1 MNMSGPSVSRTSRRR
16 RITRDRSGAMLV
28 FIAITMVTMM
38 GFLAMTLDV
47 GAGGKQRRIAQ
58 TAADA
63 AATGGA
69 IEISRKNYGLIS
81 GGALQEAIRN
91 GFLAGE
97 TTVNYPPATG
107 PHAGDPA
114 YVEVLIDRTIPTIF
128 GSLFNVASMNIH
140 ARAVAGV
147 GSYALNCVFSLDPSG
162 PSAIEV
168 ANGGELDTNCG
179 ISVNSTNPNALDVN
193 SSGTIDTS
201 GGGIAISG
209 GWTGNKT
216 PAPAP
221 ATGSAP
227 ITNPLATLA
236 MPTVGACDHTGLL
249 LINKDTVLSPGVYC
263 GGINISGQET
273 TLQPGTY
280 ILAGGG
286 LTVQTSALIM
296 GAGVTLVNTIDPLG
310 TYAFGAF
317 NFGTG
322 CKATLSAPTSPG
334 PLKGILM
341 FQDPAAP
348 ANVVNTFACSSDSGP
363 ELTGT
368 LYFPT
373 QQISFNGSNS
383 GTQIVGSV
391 VAKNV
396 FISGKVDVI
405 NETSNNSS
413 IQRWALVE

>member
-1 MNMSGPSVSRTSRRR
+1 MITSGLCISRTSRQS
-16 RITRDRSGAMLV
+16 RIARDRSGAMLV
-28 FIAITMVTMM
+28 FIAIAMVTMM
-38 GFLAMTLDV
+38 GFLALTLDV
-47 GAGGKQRRIAQ
+47 GAGGKERRIAQ

-63 AATGGA
+63 GAMGGA
-69 IEISRKNYGLIS
+69 MEIWRKNFGLVS
-81 GGALQEAIRN
+81 GGALQEAVRN
-91 GFLAGE
+91 GFLGSE
-97 TTVNYPPATG
+97 TTVNYPPASG
-107 PHAGDPA
+107 PYAGNNA

-128 GSLFNVASMNIH
+128 GSLFSVASMDIH
-140 ARAVAGV
+140 TRAVAGV

-168 ANGGELDTNCG
+168 ANGGEFNTNCG
-179 ISVNSTNPNALDVN
+179 VSINSTNPNALDVN
-193 SSGTIDTS
+193 SSGQLDTS

-221 ATGSAP
+221 STGSAP
-227 ITNPLATLA
+227 VTNPLATLA
-236 MPTVGACDHTGLL
+236 IPTVGACDHTGLL

-263 GGINISGQET
+263 GGIQITNRQT

-286 LTVQTSALIM
+286 LTVQTSGIIV
-296 GAGVTLVNTIDPLG
+296 GPGVTLFNTNDPAG

-322 CKATLSAPTSPG
+322 CKATLSAPTAAG

-348 ANVVNTFACSSDSGP
+348 ANVNNTFACSSDNPP

-373 QQISFNGSNS
+373 QQITFNGSNS

-396 FISGKVDVI
+396 LVSGKVEVI
-405 NETSNNSS
+405 NQTSSNSS
-413 IQRWALVE
+413 IQRPALVE

>member
-1 MNMSGPSVSRTSRRR
+1 MIISRPSVSRSSSRRR
-16 RITRDRSGAMLV
+16 IARNRSGAMLV
-28 FIAITMVTMM
+28 FIAIAMVTLL

-47 GAGGKQRRIAQ
+47 GAGGRERRIAQ

-63 AATGGA
+63 GAMGGA
-69 IEISRKNYGLIS
+69 MEIYRKNFGLVS
-81 GGALQEAIRN
+81 GGALQESVRN
-91 GFLAGE
+91 GFLATE

-107 PHAGDPA
+107 PHAGDNA

-128 GSLFNVASMNIH
+128 GSLFNVASMDIH
-140 ARAVAGV
+140 TRAVAGV
-147 GSYALNCVFSLDPSG
+147 GSYALNCIFSLDPSG
-162 PSAIEV
+162 PKAIEV

-179 ISVNSTNPNALDVN
+179 ISINSTNPNALDVN
-193 SSGTIDTS
+193 SSGQIDTS

-209 GWTGNKT
+209 GWSGNKT
-216 PAPAP
+216 PAPVP
-221 ATGSAP
+221 TTGSAP
-227 ITNPLATLA
+227 VTNPLATLA
-236 MPTVGACDHTGLL
+236 MPAVGSCTHTGPL
-249 LINKDTVLSPGVYC
+249 LINKDTVLTPGVFC
-263 GGINISGQET
+263 GGINISSRQT

-280 ILAGGG
+280 FLAGGG
-286 LTVQTSALIM
+286 LTVQTSGLIV
-296 GAGVTLVNTIDPLG
+296 GPGVTLINTIDPLG

-322 CKATLSAPTSPG
+322 CKATLSAPTAAG

-348 ANVVNTFACSSDSGP
+348 ANVVNTFACSSDNPP

-373 QQISFNGSNS
+373 QQITFNGSNS

-396 FISGKVDVI
+396 LISGKVDVI
-405 NETSNNSS
+405 NQASSNSA
-413 IQRWALVE
+413 IQRPALVE